1 MTVFIPGLITSL
13 RQIVATHCGLHRLLG
28 NGVNRFYM
36 HSNFSTS
43 SSLRGL
49 EEFFPPLTN
58 NPADL
63 VEESEKAG
71 QL

>member
-1 MTVFIPGLITSL
+1 MTALVTGLILTSL
-13 RQIVATHCGLHRLLG
+13 RQVVVQCRANGLFRD
-28 NGVNRFYM
+28 GVNRFYLQ
-36 HSNFSTS
+36 HTFSTS

-58 NPADL
+58 DPNDL

-71 QL
+71 